1 MFRRLIIAAAFAT
14 VIYPSI
20 SFSHEFCVRRFQS
33 ELEGADTEA
42 ANLLIENANLDL
54 EYQKLGT
61 EEDALPALILS
72 ALSQV
77 PPNTEVAQQLAERGN
92 QINSRQTAIT
102 ERAFIIKNRLAQLQ
116 GQLPKDLSD
125 KLQDCIEKSAPA
137 NAMVNTTL
145 QAIAAF
151 ILGPSASFL
160 PEKAIYV
167 DMSEIL
173 VGGNILGGPDS
184 VPNEIIEGAKD
195 LGNSILPKCNGC
207 PKF

>member
-145 QAIAAF
+145 QAIAA
-151 ILGPSASFL
+151 LLYKS
-160 PEKAIYV
+160 V
-167 DMSEIL
+167 R
-173 VGGNILGGPDS
+173 DS
-184 VPNEIIEGAKD
+184 SCESSVVAGMHEQT
-195 LGNSILPKCNGC
+195 
-207 PKF
+207 